1 MAKGMGGLAK
11 NAIMGDNNN
20 QTGGGGGL
28 GLVNAMRQGARL
40 GKNFDNKNKDG
51 QRMGMFSMKNAKG
64 QQSPSVMGSVKKGIQ
79 GAINGTETKQ
89 VADMIETTMKDA
101 KGNVMKG
108 ADGKPVMKQTPQ
120 YNEDGSMK
128 MKTVKT
134 GRNSG
139 IYGQV
144 KNLKKEASDTYK
156 SFKKKEE

>member
-28 GLVNAMRQGARL
+28 GIVNAMRQGARL

-51 QRMGMFSMKNAKG
+51 QRMGMFSTKNANG
-64 QQSPSVMGSVKKGIQ
+64 QQSPSVMGNVERAER
-79 GAINGTETKQ
+79 GAIQRPETKQ
-89 VADMIETTMKDA
+89 GADMIETPMKDA
-101 KGNVMKG
+101 KGNIMMG

-128 MKTVKT
+128 MKTVET
-134 GRNSG
+134 GREAG
-139 IYGQV
+139 IVGRYH
-144 KNLKKEASDTYK
+144 NMKKEASERGTWHQ
-156 SFKKKEE
+156 